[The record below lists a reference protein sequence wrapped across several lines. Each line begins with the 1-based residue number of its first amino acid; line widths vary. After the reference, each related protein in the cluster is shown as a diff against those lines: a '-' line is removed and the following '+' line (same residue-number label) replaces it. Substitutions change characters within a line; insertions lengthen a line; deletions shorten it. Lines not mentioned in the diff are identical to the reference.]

1 MTTVRNPLS
10 ALVVTILTALG
21 LTLLVGVPT
30 LFLPYFELQ
39 LIILSFAAVGVG
51 AVAGRSSLIGS
62 MGLAGALVGGFFG
75 SFVFVVAVAEPI
87 FFWPTVGLELFIA
100 LWLGALCGLGGL
112 LTGKLGL
119 RRIEKAVQAMPQQR
133 RCGRCGAKVGLN
145 ATKCWSCRA
154 YLPQN

>member
-100 LWLGALCGLGGL
+100 LWIGALCGL
-112 LTGKLGL
+112 
-119 RRIEKAVQAMPQQR
+119 
-133 RCGRCGAKVGLN
+133 
-145 ATKCWSCRA
+145 
-154 YLPQN
+154 